1 MTSYAINLILF
12 WYVGGLLLSFLG
24 AFLVGLGVS
33 RLNRLKRETLE
44 FQRFMSRET
53 AELAKWQGELERKA
67 SSLRE
72 QKFYR
77 LRYPR

>member
-1 MTSYAINLILF
+1 MTEYARNLILF
-12 WYVGGLLLSFLG
+12 WYVLGMLLTASGALLL
-24 AFLVGLGVS
+24 GLGVS

-44 FQRFMSRET
+44 FQRFVSRET
-53 AELAKWQGELERKA
+53 AELAKWQGEVEREA

-72 QKFYR
+72 QNFYR